1 MKIQSITPAN
11 SLNKAYRKTSLRRDE
26 VEIFKS
32 GFKRLFNRINEK
44 ESEENLKNIVA
55 DFFKEVWYRNEYEIN
70 TKDRK
75 DLVIHNGKSA
85 SDPVGV
91 ILEVKRPGNKAEMI
105 SSEKPNAKA
114 FHELILYYLRER
126 IDHNNSQI
134 KHLIAT
140 NIWDWYIFDGVWFEK
155 NVFRNKKLVNDYED
169 YKVSGQDTRYFYDE
183 IASKF
188 LDSLADE
195 VPYTFFCL
203 KDYEEIITN
212 LSPEDDI
219 KLLDLY
225 KVFSPEH
232 LLSKSFVNDSNSLNR
247 EFYTE
252 LLHIIGLGETKDK
265 SKKLIGRKAAGTRD
279 EGSILENAINVLSSR
294 NRLNFLPK
302 SERYGDTE
310 EEKLFSAGL
319 ELVITW
325 LNRILFLKLLE
336 GQLISYHKGDKKYA
350 FLNHSVIEDFDQ
362 LNELFF
368 DVLAVPEDKRLESVT
383 EKFGHL
389 PYLNSSLFEE
399 SELERNGITIAELK
413 DRLELTVHSS
423 TVLKDALGKRITG
436 RKKSLQYLFEFLDAY
451 DFSSDSKAEIQEQN
465 KSLISASVLGLIFEK
480 INGYK
485 DGSYFTPGFITM
497 YMCRETI
504 RRAVVQK
511 FNDAKGWNCEEFGQ
525 LYDKIE
531 DKQEANKLINS
542 LKICDPAV
550 GSGHFLVSA
559 LNEII
564 SIKSELKILLDRNS
578 KTLRDYQVEV
588 VNDEL
593 VITDDDGRFFQYN
606 PRNDESR
613 RVQEALFHE
622 KQTIIENCLF
632 GVDINPKSVMI
643 CRLRLW
649 IELLKNAY
657 YITPNPLSNL
667 ERGQGVRLE
676 TLPNL
681 DINIKCGNS
690 LISRFTLD
698 ADLGEALRK
707 SKWNMVSYRNAVQTY
722 RSAETKAQ
730 KHAMEKLIG
739 DIKSD
744 FETEVTRNDK
754 RLLKLN
760 RIKGELFNLTT
771 QTALFEQTKAEKA
784 AWEKQVKK
792 LTTEIA
798 TIETALEEIKSNRI
812 YENAFEWRFEFPE
825 VLDDEGKFVGFD
837 VVIGNPPYIRQEE
850 IKAFKSYLSENYN
863 LYTGI
868 SDLYVFFIE
877 KGFDLLKRDGQFC
890 YIMPNKWMQAGYGKP
905 LRHFFLKKGLHSLID
920 FGDLQ
925 VFDEATTYPCI
936 VNASKV
942 KLSGEFKSIVVKTL
956 NFDLGFEAYI
966 KMVSNE
972 MHYSDLSSETW
983 IISTNAEQKLLLK
996 LKSSCISLSDYI
1008 GGNAY
1013 RGILTGLS
1021 EAFIL
1026 DEATKDRLIHEDYKS
1041 AELLKPFLLGRDI
1054 KPYANVK
1061 ASNWLILIPKGFTI
1075 KRNLPKSSTFS
1086 WSEPVPRYGSML
1098 YDDAWEW
1105 FKENYPAIAAYLSQH
1120 KVKAEKRLD
1129 QGDFWWELRACDYYS
1144 KFSDS
1149 KIMYQKFQVRP
1160 CFIFDVEG
1168 AYCNDSMWIIPTKD
1182 KTLLAILNSKIG
1194 WWLISKYCTA
1204 IQNGYQLI
1212 WDYFGRIPIPTQIDH
1227 KFSVRIISFVDEII
1241 QIKKS
1246 DPHADT
1252 SALEAEID
1260 RLVYELYGLTEE
1272 ERRIVEGG

>member
-1 MKIQSITPAN
+1 MKIQPVNISN
-11 SLNKAYRKTSLRRDE
+11 SLNKAYRKSSLKRDDIE
-26 VEIFKS
+26 SFKK

-55 DFFKEVWYRNEYEIN
+55 DFFKECWYKTDYEIN

-75 DLVIHNGKSA
+75 DLVIHTGKSA

-105 SSEKPNAKA
+105 SVEKPNSKA
-114 FHELILYYLRER
+114 LHELLLYYLRER
-126 IDHNNSQI
+126 IDHQNTQI

-140 NIWDWYIFDGVWFEK
+140 NIWEWYIFDGVWFEK
-155 NVFRNKKLVNDYED
+155 NIFRDNKLKSEYEAF
-169 YKVSGQDTRYFYDE
+169 KISGQDTRFFYDE
-183 IASKF
+183 IAAKF
-188 LDSLADE
+188 LNSITDE
-195 VPYTFFCL
+195 IPCTFYSL
-203 KDYEEIITN
+203 KDYQETIVN
-212 LSPEDDI
+212 LSAEDDI

-225 KVFSPEH
+225 KIFSPEH
-232 LLSKSFVNDSNSLNR
+232 LLSKSFVNDSNSLNK
-247 EFYTE
+247 EFYNE
-252 LLHIIGLGETKDK
+252 LLHIIGLGEIKEK
-265 SKKLIGRKAAGTRD
+265 SKKLIGRKPVGARD
-279 EGSILENAINVLSSR
+279 EASILENTINILR
-294 NRLNFLPK
+294 NRGRLRLFTNP
-302 SERYGDTE
+302 
-310 EEKLFSAGL
+310 EKFGENDEDQLFSIGL

-336 GQLISYHKGDKKYA
+336 GQLISYHKGDKSFA
-350 FLNHSVIEDFDQ
+350 FLNSKVIEDFDQ

-368 DVLAVPEDKRLESVT
+368 DVLAVPEEKRQNSVND
-383 EKFGHL
+383 KFGHL

-399 SELERNGITIAELK
+399 SELEHGGISIAELK
-413 DRLELTVHSS
+413 DRLELPVYQY
-423 TVLKDALGKRITG
+423 TVLKDPLGKKISG
-436 RKKSLQYLFEFLDAY
+436 NKKTLAYLFDFLDSY

-511 FNDAKGWNCEEFGQ
+511 FNEANGWNCAEFEQ

-531 DKQEANKLINS
+531 DKKEANQLINS

-564 SIKSELKILLDRNS
+564 SIKSELKILLDQNG

-593 VITDDDGRFFQYN
+593 VITDDDGRFFKYN
-606 PRNDESR
+606 PRNEESC

-657 YITPNPLSNL
+657 YRVSKTRVGNP
-667 ERGQGVRLE
+667 QLE

-690 LISRFTLD
+690 LISRFPLD

-707 SKWNMVSYRNAVQTY
+707 SKWNIESYRLAVQTY
-722 RSAETKAQ
+722 REAVSKEQ
-730 KHAMEKLIG
+730 KYAMEKLIRE
-739 DIKSD
+739 IKND
-744 FETEVTRNDK
+744 FVVEISRKDK
-754 RLLKLN
+754 RQLKLN
-760 RIKGELFNLTT
+760 RLKGELTNLTM
-771 QTALFEQTKAEKA
+771 QTTFFEQTKAEKT

-792 LTTEIA
+792 LTTEI
-798 TIETALEEIKSNRI
+798 TDFETALEEIRSNKI

-825 VLDDEGKFVGFD
+825 VLDYDGKFVGFD

-850 IKAFKSYLSENYN
+850 IKSFKEYFHENYST
-863 LYTGI
+863 YTGS

-877 KGFDLLKRDGQFC
+877 RGFEVLRNEGQFC
-890 YIMPNKWMQAGYGKP
+890 YILPNKWMQTGYGKP
-905 LRHFFLKKGLHSLID
+905 VRHYLLKFDLQTLVD

-936 VNASKV
+936 LKIAKTIPHESFRCV
-942 KLSGEFKSIVVKTL
+942 VVKTL
-956 NFDLGFEAYI
+956 YFESGFDNYAKTHAL
-966 KMVSNE
+966 E
-972 MHYSDLSSETW
+972 MQYRDLSQDTW
-983 IISTNAEQKLLLK
+983 IISASDEQKLLFK
-996 LKSSCISLSDYI
+996 LKSTFGTLNKFID
-1008 GGNAY
+1008 GNAY

-1026 DEATKDRLIHEDYKS
+1026 DEKTKDILIQKDIRSSELIH
-1041 AELLKPFLLGRDI
+1041 PFLLGRDI
-1054 KPYANVK
+1054 KPYFSPK
-1061 ASNWLILIPKGFTI
+1061 ATHWLILIPKGFTI
-1075 KRNLPKSSTFS
+1075 KRNLPDADQYI
-1086 WSEPVPRYGSML
+1086 WHEPVPRYGSML

-1105 FKENYPAIAAYLSQH
+1105 FSNNYPAIATHLLNF
-1120 KVKAEKRLD
+1120 KERAEKRLD
-1129 QGDFWWELRACDYYS
+1129 QGDFWWELRACDYYYQ
-1144 KFSDS
+1144 FSFS
-1149 KIMYQKFQVRP
+1149 KIMYQKFQVKP
-1160 CFIFDVEG
+1160 CFILDESG
-1168 AYCNDSMWIIPTKD
+1168 AFCNDSMWIIPSSD
-1182 KTLLAILNSKIG
+1182 KVLLGILNSKMG

-1212 WDYFGRIPIPTQIDH
+1212 WEYFRKIPFPSKFDTLISRQIV
-1227 KFSVRIISFVDEII
+1227 SIVDQVLLE
-1241 QIKKS
+1241 KLT
-1246 DPHADT
+1246 DPLMDT
-1252 SALEAEID
+1252 SPLEAKID
-1260 RLVYELYGLTEE
+1260 RMVYELYGLTEE
-1272 ERRIVEGG
+1272 EIQIVEGR